1 MDYTE
6 LGIEGVRL
14 YQAPVY
20 DDARGWLCV
29 GWEADDGT
37 PAGFYP
43 AIVFT
48 SWTRR
53 TGVVRGLHKQ
63 TGQAKLVTC
72 LIGEIFDVLVDA
84 RTNSDTY
91 GKVVTVSLTRG
102 LRLYVPHGVLHGF
115 QSIKPPALVQYVCDV
130 PYKPD
135 EITVVDALDSALG
148 IDWPI
153 KVYKGM
159 RSPQDEHGILFGKQ
173 GG

>member
-1 MDYTE
+1 MESRE
-6 LGIEGVRL
+6 LGIEGALL
-14 YQAPVY
+14 YQAPAF
-20 DDARGWLCV
+20 DDPRGWLSV
-29 GWEADDGT
+29 NWESGDDT

-72 LIGEIFDVLVDA
+72 LIGEIFDILVDA

-102 LRLYVPHGVLHGF
+102 LRLYIPHGVLHGF
-115 QSIKPPALVQYVCDV
+115 QAVSPPALVQYVCDV
-130 PYKPD
+130 PYRP
-135 EITVVDALDSALG
+135 EQITVVDALDPALG
-148 IDWPI
+148 IQWPI
-153 KVYKGM
+153 KVKAGM
-159 RSPQDEHGILFGKQ
+159 RSPQDEAGILFENS